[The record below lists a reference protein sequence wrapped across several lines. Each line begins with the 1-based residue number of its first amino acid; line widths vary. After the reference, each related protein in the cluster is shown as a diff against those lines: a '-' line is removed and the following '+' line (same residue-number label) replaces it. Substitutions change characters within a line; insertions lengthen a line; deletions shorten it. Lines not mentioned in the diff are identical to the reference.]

1 MMSTDGS
8 TWPDQLPWGRSLQT
22 SRGYG
27 RPAVDALLAGLA
39 EHLAATFG
47 HERPDWVTAPT
58 RFLDHWWLPHGRRG
72 FDALALRDAPAAFR
86 RRGVMLHP
94 SMLER
99 R

>member
-58 RFLDHWWLPHGRRG
+58 RFLDPGGSPTVGGASTRWPC
-72 FDALALRDAPAAFR
+72 ATR
-86 RRGVMLHP
+86 RRHSVGAA
-94 SMLER
+94 
-99 R
+99 